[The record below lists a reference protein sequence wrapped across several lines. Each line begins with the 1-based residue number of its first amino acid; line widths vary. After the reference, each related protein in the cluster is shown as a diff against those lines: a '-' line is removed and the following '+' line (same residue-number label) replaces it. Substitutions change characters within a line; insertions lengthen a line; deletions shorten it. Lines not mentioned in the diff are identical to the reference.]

1 MHLSHINSLRG
12 IAILMVILVH
22 TSQLFSFNTSFENE
36 IFAYGKMGVQL
47 FFIASAYTLCLSS
60 HYREKEEKHL
70 IKFYVRRY
78 FRIFPIYYLGIIIYF
93 SLNYFF
99 KTTEDYTLKNVFSN
113 VFFIHGLIPSAN
125 NTIVPGGWS
134 IGVEML
140 FYLFFPFLF
149 DFLSSGKSLI
159 KGIGIILISQIVLF
173 YFQRKPNFDISFYN
187 FNILNQIS
195 VFIIGILFFLNKKRL
210 TNVRFST
217 IAFILLTILA
227 IYISANNNDYKY
239 KGYRFAFRI
248 VPIISA
254 LSFCFLFI
262 IVENSKFINTLV
274 LQKIGINSY
283 SIYIIHFVPAFYLLP
298 KMDGYFNFIL
308 AYLFIIGASYFVS
321 IVLNKYI
328 EKPFVKLGSKLI
340 NKI

>member
-70 IKFYVRRY
+70 IKFYIRRY

-248 VPIISA
+248 VPILSA